1 MAERPPNRFQKNP
14 RPNLEAMF
22 ERSDSEE
29 SRPRQGKRIRQP
41 TARFVDEISP
51 QLKAQYAAMN
61 KRRIQRRNTRIEEL
75 KTQDRVRIARS
86 SRQSESEL
94 GSQGNNGPTSSR
106 LITSSSRMVE
116 DGEQPNPDFSK
127 VTSDPKSEGKH
138 KRKKDKNRDR

>member
-1 MAERPPNRFQKNP
+1 MADRPSNRFQKNP
-14 RPNLEAMF
+14 RTNLEDMF

-75 KTQDRVRIARS
+75 KSLDRAAK
-86 SRQSESEL
+86 SR
-94 GSQGNNGPTSSR
+94 
-106 LITSSSRMVE
+106 
-116 DGEQPNPDFSK
+116 
-127 VTSDPKSEGKH
+127 
-138 KRKKDKNRDR
+138 